1 MNDLEKK
8 KYLQDYLKELSTFI
22 DNSNIITQKLHIAY
36 TERLNKISSSEKI
49 SVRPITES
57 INQLKTLS
65 DSIKETVNVLK
76 KDFSI

>member
-49 SVRPITES
+49 SVRSITES